1 MVAKPDWQKIAHSN
15 EFKSLLRAKRRFI
28 IPALIVFVVYYFALP
43 ILVGY
48 ARPFMEKRILGSINL
63 AYLFALSQFF
73 MAWII
78 AALYVRAAAR
88 FDKMASHITRREQ

>member
-1 MVAKPDWQKIAHSN
+1 MI
-15 EFKSLLRAKRRFI
+15 FFI
-28 IPALIVFVVYYFALP
+28 VYYFALP
-43 ILVGY
+43 VLIGY
-48 ARPFMEKRILGSINL
+48 ARPFMEKRVFGPVNL

-88 FDKMASHITRREQ
+88 FDKMAADVINKSSSRE